1 MKNTSYNIPTG
12 TSDNDVIKVF
22 NSYTD
27 IPALI
32 LTSDKGLSERLPSHL
47 LQKIENYAT
56 EIYHAKY
63 ALEEKIKFNIDYGN
77 NSNTNLVGRQDVKSL
92 ECIRKSIKKNL
103 DLMHENI
110 KTIFLSYLTQCGE
123 GRHQQ

>member
-1 MKNTSYNIPTG
+1 MRTG
-12 TSDNDVIKVF
+12 GLNDILKALLDNDKKGIS
-22 NSYTD
+22 NQE
-27 IPALI
+27 LI
-32 LTSDKGLSERLPSHL
+32 RL

-110 KTIFLSYLTQCGE
+110 KIIFLSYLTQCGE
-123 GRHQQ
+123 GDTSNDI